1 MDLNAISGDIV
12 DSAMKIHKM
21 FGPGLL
27 ESAYERLLKIE
38 LTKRG
43 HNVECQKSVDF
54 EYEGESFKDA
64 FRMDMVVD
72 NSVVIELKST
82 AAMNPVYA
90 KQLRTYLVLSGLHL
104 GLVVNFGLA
113 LMKDGIVRVINDVI
127 PKT

>member
-27 ESAYERLLKIE
+27 ESAYERLLMIE